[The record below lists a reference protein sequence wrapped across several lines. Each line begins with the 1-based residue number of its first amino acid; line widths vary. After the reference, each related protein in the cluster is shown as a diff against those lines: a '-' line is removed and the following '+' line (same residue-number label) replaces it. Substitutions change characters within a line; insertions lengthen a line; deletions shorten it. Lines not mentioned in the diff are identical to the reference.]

1 MGFSILVERNKL
13 FWFILWSEQII
24 YKNGQKANES
34 YSKTSNEKG
43 VKLEDIGKIIKLD
56 MGITSSRIKIKPNNL
71 K

>member
-1 MGFSILVERNKL
+1 M
-13 FWFILWSEQII
+13 LWSEQII

-56 MGITSSRIKIKPNNL
+56 MGITSSRIKIKPINL